1 MISRQ
6 TSEMAANFIRTLE
19 KSGTVDKGE
28 SREFTALCR
37 KIEQEKTRGEERQP
51 VEIKL
56 ISKRKAAEIL
66 SVSVKTVDRLSAS
79 GALQKRMVG
88 GSVRF
93 LIADVYTLAG
103 IRTTGTSTGA

>member
-1 MISRQ
+1 MLNGQ
-6 TSEMAANFIRTLE
+6 TQVMVSNFIRTLE

-28 SREFTALCR
+28 SKEFQSICRESEINKSR
-37 KIEQEKTRGEERQP
+37 KESSQP

-56 ISKRKAAEIL
+56 VSKKKAAEIL
-66 SVSVKTVDRLSAS
+66 SVSVKTVDRLSIS

-93 LIADVYTLAG
+93 LISDVYTLAG
-103 IRTTGTSTGA
+103 IRTTGATTV